1 MCTAFQ
7 PLKHPQAHTTAP
19 AWRLPARNG
28 LREWRPGTWILDLQ
42 MIRPD
47 PYVEQE
53 GEVVEPID
61 GKPLFAT
68 QRPFTSRGSALTL
81 KSEATRPPARP
92 LCPREARVKASQA
105 FLARGCPRQ
114 KTDATV
120 RMGTRKNEDVK
131 PAGRRRGAR
140 RWRSM
145 CSSPTSTTHAKCSR
159 RPSDAHAR
167 ISFVAGVIDQTYRD
181 LPSLLRECLP
191 AQDADPAPRGSRG
204 RS

>member
-1 MCTAFQ
+1 
-7 PLKHPQAHTTAP
+7 
-19 AWRLPARNG
+19 
-28 LREWRPGTWILDLQ
+28 

-105 FLARGCPRQ
+105 FLHAAVP
-114 KTDATV
+114 D
-120 RMGTRKNEDVK
+120 
-131 PAGRRRGAR
+131 R
-140 RWRSM
+140 RWMR
-145 CSSPTSTTHAKCSR
+145 
-159 RPSDAHAR
+159 
-167 ISFVAGVIDQTYRD
+167 QY
-181 LPSLLRECLP
+181 
-191 AQDADPAPRGSRG
+191 
-204 RS
+204 